1 MNRFALIV
9 AGGTG
14 TRMGADLPKQFLPL
28 SGEPVLAHTLRRFE
42 GLTERIILVLHP
54 EWISHW
60 ESLLAGLQQIPPH
73 TLVAGG
79 SSRSESVLNGL
90 NALAGETGLVGVHDA
105 ARPMVSKSLILSL
118 FDTAARLGNAIPTIP
133 SRDSLREITELGNR
147 AVPREQFMAVQT
159 PQVFAVTELQAAF
172 EHTQGAAFSDEA
184 SRMESCGHRIHLV
197 SGSES
202 NLKITVASD
211 LILAEALRS
220 TLD

>member
-1 MNRFALIV
+1 
-9 AGGTG
+9 
-14 TRMGADLPKQFLPL
+14 
-28 SGEPVLAHTLRRFE
+28 
-42 GLTERIILVLHP
+42 
-54 EWISHW
+54 
-60 ESLLAGLQQIPPH
+60 
-73 TLVAGG
+73 VAGG

-90 NALAGETGLVGVHDA
+90 NALEGETGLVGVHDA
-105 ARPMVSKSLILSL
+105 ARPLVSKSLILSL

-147 AVPREQFMAVQT
+147 AVHREQFMAVQT